1 MWTYW
6 TIGTLSALIIGVATS
21 WWEVFLFPIIS
32 SLLLLLGNVIWESM
46 KQSAVPRELLGRAST
61 VDWYVSLGV
70 SPIGLVVAGVLS
82 SHVGVRTYFV
92 VTGLITSLPG
102 LYIPT
107 SRRVNAIDRERVTR
121 VATGER
127 DRARVR

>member
-6 TIGTLSALIIGVATS
+6 TIGTLLDLIIGVATN

-32 SLLLLLGNVIWESM
+32 SPLLLLGNVIWESM
-46 KQSAVPRELLGRAST
+46 MQSEVPRELLDRASS
-61 VDWYVSLGV
+61 VDWFVSLGV

-92 VTGLITSLPG
+92 VTALITSLPG
-102 LYIPT
+102 LYILT
-107 SRRVNAIDRERVTR
+107 SRRINAIDRERVT
-121 VATGER
+121 
-127 DRARVR
+127 

>member
-82 SHVGVRTYFV
+82 SHVGVRTY
-92 VTGLITSLPG
+92 L
-102 LYIPT
+102 
-107 SRRVNAIDRERVTR
+107 RRDGVDH
-121 VATGER
+121 VATGSLHTYVAKRQR
-127 DRARVR
+127 DRS